1 MSMSNV
7 CDIFTK
13 DFGKRCSRNKDKIEM
28 RRFVNILQENS
39 SPESYQLPTY
49 LHSLIRFKVKI
60 VLSIGLYLLEYALFS
75 KS

>member
-28 RRFVNILQENS
+28 RRFANILQDNS
-39 SPESYQLPTY
+39 SPESYQLATIQY
-49 LHSLIRFKVKI
+49 VGSLIRFKVK
-60 VLSIGLYLLEYALFS
+60 
-75 KS
+75 